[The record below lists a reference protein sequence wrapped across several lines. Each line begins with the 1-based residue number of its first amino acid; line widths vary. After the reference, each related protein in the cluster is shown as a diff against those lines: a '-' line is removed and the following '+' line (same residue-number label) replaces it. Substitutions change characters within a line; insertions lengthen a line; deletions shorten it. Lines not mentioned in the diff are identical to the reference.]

1 MNNYPESFTEYEKL
15 CFDRIQLNLFVKDT
29 NFKFEIGKRYLLEM
43 LIVQFGHE
51 KVLKYIED
59 GLLFRVDV
67 GVYEYYGYA
76 STGNK
81 GVKMLPMLIKCFRC
95 GKCCHFEVNG
105 KLRKCR
111 YLVEFGKKSACR
123 IYNQR
128 DRIGKVLY
136 KDEKT
141 TIVCKM
147 RTDVKRNYENCP
159 YNSI

>member
-67 GVYEYYGYA
+67 GVYEYYG
-76 STGNK
+76 
-81 GVKMLPMLIKCFRC
+81 
-95 GKCCHFEVNG
+95 
-105 KLRKCR
+105 
-111 YLVEFGKKSACR
+111 
-123 IYNQR
+123 
-128 DRIGKVLY
+128 
-136 KDEKT
+136 
-141 TIVCKM
+141 
-147 RTDVKRNYENCP
+147 
-159 YNSI
+159 